1 MTTLETDRLV
11 DEREAASILDCK
23 PQTLS
28 VWRLRGQGPAFH
40 KIGRLV
46 KYRLSTLAAYID
58 SRRCQNT
65 AEADA
70 LDS

>member
-11 DEREAASILDCK
+11 DEREAASILDVK
-23 PQTLS
+23 SQTMS
-28 VWRLRGQGPAFH
+28 VWRLRGCGPAFF

-46 KYRLSTLAAYID
+46 KYRLSDLASYIE
-58 SRRCQNT
+58 SRRCTNT

-70 LDS
+70 LS